1 MTPIVD
7 ARSRTTEEIVVAGAA
22 SGLALD
28 TLRMVPRILLT
39 TDGTLTHILEAY
51 AAEPVYLVKL
61 SHALVT
67 DASVRASAGL
77 DGDERALR
85 RIILLKGSRTDIT
98 FIYADSVVMLDRLP
112 ALVASGLLYSDRP
125 IGKLLYSCRAET
137 YREIIEMDEEEDP
150 DVASHFGLGGRDRLL
165 ARTYQIVYEGRP
177 IARITEKFPKASF
190 PPAPV
195 PA

>member
-1 MTPIVD
+1 
-7 ARSRTTEEIVVAGAA
+7 
-22 SGLALD
+22 
-28 TLRMVPRILLT
+28 MVPRILLT

-67 DASVRASAGL
+67 DPSVRAGAGL

-85 RIILLKGSRTDIT
+85 RIILLKGSRTDNT

-112 ALVASGLLYSDRP
+112 DEVACGLLETDTP
-125 IGKLLYSCRAET
+125 IGKLLFSCRAET
-137 YREIIEMDEEEDP
+137 FREIIVMDEEEDP
-150 DVASHFGLGGRDRLL
+150 DVARHFGMGRSDLL
-165 ARTYQIVYEGRP
+165 LTRTYQIVFEDRP

-190 PPAPV
+190 PPGPV
-195 PA
+195 KV